1 MTQPVR
7 CGVIGLGLMGSV
19 HADILSGM
27 GRAELAVCC
36 DIDPAA
42 AERSPEG
49 TRFTDD
55 YRDLLSEP
63 GLQAVIVATPEHLH
77 REPVEAAL
85 EAGLS
90 VFCEK
95 PIASTL
101 EDADAMIAVEQATNG
116 RLVIGHVLR
125 FDPRYSHVHDSV
137 TSGALGQAIHTATRR
152 SSSYAEGRHLVNRT
166 TLPLY
171 LSIHDIDVLQWILG
185 ARITRVQADASSVR
199 MADVGAHDT
208 VVATFRLDDGS
219 VSVHETSW
227 VLPDQAGLSF
237 GDYYFSFVGT
247 RGCAYIELRDQN
259 LIIFGGDDAP
269 DEADGAP
276 AWASGGGGTF
286 SYPEMSYMPKVMGV
300 PSGIYMAQLDHFL
313 LGALD
318 GRPPAL
324 STEEARSALAATLA
338 LEQALLSGQPVD
350 VM

>member
-166 TLPLY
+166 RCRCIYRYTISTCSSGSWGRESPV
-171 LSIHDIDVLQWILG
+171 SRPMRPRCVWQ
-185 ARITRVQADASSVR
+185 TSVR
-199 MADVGAHDT
+199 MTLWWPRSDWTTGRYR
-208 VVATFRLDDGS
+208 FMRRRGS
-219 VSVHETSW
+219 C
-227 VLPDQAGLSF
+227 
-237 GDYYFSFVGT
+237 
-247 RGCAYIELRDQN
+247 RI
-259 LIIFGGDDAP
+259 
-269 DEADGAP
+269 
-276 AWASGGGGTF
+276 
-286 SYPEMSYMPKVMGV
+286 
-300 PSGIYMAQLDHFL
+300 
-313 LGALD
+313 
-318 GRPPAL
+318 RP
-324 STEEARSALAATLA
+324 
-338 LEQALLSGQPVD
+338 V
-350 VM
+350 